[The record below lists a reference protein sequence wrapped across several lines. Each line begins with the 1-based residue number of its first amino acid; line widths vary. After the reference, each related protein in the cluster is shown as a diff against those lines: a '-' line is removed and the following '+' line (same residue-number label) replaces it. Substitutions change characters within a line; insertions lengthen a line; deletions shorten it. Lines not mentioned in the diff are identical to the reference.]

1 MTDPST
7 HPSVDD
13 EPAAAAAADVAPPSR
28 TPRPAWRTLL
38 PVVVLLVVIAGLAL
52 VLVTPSKPAKT
63 PLPGGV
69 AATGA
74 GAGAD
79 GAFDGQTLTPVKPAP
94 PTTLRNYLG
103 QTVSLAQYRGKA
115 VFVTFLYTHCPDVCP
130 LIASNLHAT
139 QAALGPENA
148 KVQMLAISVDPKGDT
163 PSAVAT
169 FLRVHRLVG
178 RMQYLVGSAAQL
190 GRVWAAWNVGSEQ
203 DAGSPELVDHTALV
217 YGISA
222 KGDVTT
228 IYPPS
233 FKPSDLVHDTPLLV
247 GR

>member
-7 HPSVDD
+7 PTSVEDDQAVADGVEPSK
-13 EPAAAAAADVAPPSR
+13 AA
-28 TPRPAWRTLL
+28 RPAWRTLL
-38 PVVVLLVVIAGLAL
+38 PVLVLLVVIAGLVL
-52 VLVTPSKPAKT
+52 VLVVPSKPAKT

-69 AATGA
+69 AAIGGGA
-74 GAGAD
+74 GSD
-79 GAFDGQTLTPVKPAP
+79 GGFNGQTLTPVKAAP

-103 QTVSLAQYRGKA
+103 QTVSLSQYRGKA
-115 VFVTFLYTHCPDVCP
+115 VFLTFLYTHCPDVCP

-139 QAALGPENA
+139 QAALGAENA
-148 KVQMLAISVDPKGDT
+148 KVQMVAISVDPKGDT
-163 PSAVAT
+163 PSAVAA
-169 FLRVHRLVG
+169 FLKVHRLVG
-178 RMQYLVGSAAQL
+178 RMQYLVGSAAEL
-190 GRVWAAWNVGSEQ
+190 GRVWSAWNVGSEQ
-203 DAGSPELVDHTALV
+203 DSGSPELVDHTALV

-222 KGDVTT
+222 KGDVMT